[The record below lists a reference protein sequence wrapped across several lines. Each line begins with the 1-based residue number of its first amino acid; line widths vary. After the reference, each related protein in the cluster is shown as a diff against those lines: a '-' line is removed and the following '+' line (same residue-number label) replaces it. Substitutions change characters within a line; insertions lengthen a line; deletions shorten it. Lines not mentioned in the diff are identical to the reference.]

1 MENKAG
7 MKAATESFALSARFA
22 VALRIKPR
30 RELRNSVG
38 MGAALQKPLRAPRAL
53 RLIKR
58 NRKERKDKKALRCMR
73 MQSAQGL
80 VGTELSYAGY

>member
-38 MGAALQKPLRAPRAL
+38 MGAALQNPLRALRSAINKIKPRRGAK
-53 RLIKR
+53 I
-58 NRKERKDKKALRCMR
+58 KKALRCMR

-80 VGTELSYAGY
+80 VGTELSYTGY